1 MENKKFIPVRALSA
15 PSGDSAS
22 DGRGGGNT
30 DLEKDPDTIR
40 DDIPDYGQG
49 GGEGGGGGEYGQGGG
64 EGGGGGEYGQ
74 GGGEGGYSGREA
86 NTTPDNPDADARYWP
101 VDNPTNPDNVVP
113 YRGEVQDQFGNK
125 DNRAAVV
132 DPYGRTYPAE
142 NQDKYGNPDYG
153 TTGGWNS
160 DFSGQGNNGG
170 GYSDFCCTGAT

>member
-1 MENKKFIPVRALSA
+1 MHSKYIPIRALSE
-15 PSGDSAS
+15 SCNVECDSA
-22 DGRGGGNT
+22 GNCYCPTGGGGNT
-30 DLEKDPDTIR
+30 DLETDPDRIR
-40 DDIPDYGQG
+40 DDIPDYGR
-49 GGEGGGGGEYGQGGG
+49 
-64 EGGGGGEYGQ
+64 
-74 GGGEGGYSGREA
+74 GEGGYSDRQA
-86 NTTPDNPDADARYWP
+86 NTNPDNPDDAPPIDPDADARYWP
-101 VDNPTNPDNVVP
+101 VDNPTNPNNVAP

-170 GYSDFCCTGAT
+170 GYSNFCCTGAT

>member
-1 MENKKFIPVRALSA
+1 MENEKLIPVRALSA

-22 DGRGGGNT
+22 DGKHLINT
-30 DLEKDPDTIR
+30 
-40 DDIPDYGQG
+40 
-49 GGEGGGGGEYGQGGG
+49 
-64 EGGGGGEYGQ
+64 
-74 GGGEGGYSGREA
+74 
-86 NTTPDNPDADARYWP
+86 NPDNPDDAPPIDPDADARYWP

-170 GYSDFCCTGAT
+170 GYSNFCCTGAA